1 MSGERS
7 STRRAFVKGGA
18 ILAAPLAAAAPALA
32 MADEGRRTRLTRRED
47 EAAIRDLHQAWLRRV
62 NTGEDAASLFADPR
76 RAAFDQAVRGVAVD
90 HAGAPDAVELAANGL
105 SATGRFQCVVETEA
119 DLGEDCTLAQMA
131 HAQGGGFVRQTER
144 RVLTADYVKTDRGWA
159 IAEVGFAAAE
169 GE

>member
-1 MSGERS
+1 MSSERA

-18 ILAAPLAAAAPALA
+18 ILAAPLAAAAPTLA
-32 MADEGRRTRLTRRED
+32 MAEDGRKTRLTRLED

-76 RAAFDQAVRGVAVD
+76 SAGLDAAVRSLAAD
-90 HAGAPDAVELAANGL
+90 HAGAPDAVELAADGR
-105 SATGRFQCVVETEA
+105 SAAGRFACVVETEA

-144 RVLTADYVKTDRGWA
+144 RVLKADYVRTGGAWA
-159 IAEVGFAAAE
+159 IAKVGFAAA
-169 GE
+169 